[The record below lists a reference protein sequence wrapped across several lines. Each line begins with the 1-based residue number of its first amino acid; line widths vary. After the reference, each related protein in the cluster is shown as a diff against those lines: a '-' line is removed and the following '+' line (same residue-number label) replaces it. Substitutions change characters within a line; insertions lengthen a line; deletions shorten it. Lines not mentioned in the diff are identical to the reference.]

1 MGSPATA
8 YFPDSQLS
16 KAPESTPQP
25 DSAASQTNCL
35 RKAPTLAMFPP
46 SVIANVLVLLTT
58 IGSPIIASAQAQEVG
73 PNERLKMLFGDL
85 QSVEPLQIVA
95 PGLILDDV
103 KFVSLQ
109 GSIVRLEEV
118 VTGKLVDVSLSAIRS
133 IAIEQD
139 HRLKATLW
147 GTTGG
152 MLVGSVFGLMVGSFK
167 CSDLETCLSD
177 ERAGAV
183 RWGTALGLVGGGA
196 GFVLGRRSR
205 YWEAI
210 FP

>member
-8 YFPDSQLS
+8 SALDLQMSEQS
-16 KAPESTPQP
+16 
-25 DSAASQTNCL
+25 DSAPQSDPGANLTNRMRQAVTPSQSL
-35 RKAPTLAMFPP
+35 MAAI
-46 SVIANVLVLLTT
+46 SVLVT
-58 IGSPIIASAQAQEVG
+58 IVGGPAIAQAQQVE
-73 PNERLKMLFGDL
+73 PSERLMILFGDL
-85 QSVEPLQIVA
+85 ASVAPLQIIT
-95 PGLILDDV
+95 PGRILDDV

-109 GSIVRLEEV
+109 ESTVRLEEV
-118 VTGKLVDVSLSAIRS
+118 VTGKLVDVNLSAIRS

-139 HRLKATLW
+139 HRLKAALW